1 MKKED
6 KYTMQITTV
15 HKFQKVLDGIL
26 KVIKFI
32 RRHAFVLIVL
42 GMMLST
48 VSIETANWKNIFLT
62 ISVAVLVDFFKLKIK
77 ISRSQS
83 GFNNAHKQIFEY
95 ARRNRDSSA
104 DQMRTGLTSWSTD
117 AYSYGSSAY
126 NIRQDRM
133 NSY

>member
-1 MKKED
+1 
-6 KYTMQITTV
+6 MQISTIHT
-15 HKFQKVLDGIL
+15 FQKALDGTL
-26 KVIKFI
+26 KVLKFI
-32 RRHAFVLIVL
+32 WRHAFVLIVF

-77 ISRSQS
+77 ISKTQS
-83 GFNNAHKQIFEY
+83 DFNNAHDQMFEY
-95 ARRNRDSSA
+95 ARRSRNSSA
-104 DQMRTGLTSWSTD
+104 DQIRTGLTSWSTD

-126 NIRQDRM
+126 NIRQARM